1 VPNTEAPSLGLT
13 LGSLEEERYS
23 LIASN
28 DNRVMALRIASVR
41 PAMYL
46 APALGASMARSRRQ
60 LFNCPHCDAL
70 YQVVKVEAGPETV
83 DRQLTCRSC
92 GGPLPSREGKFII
105 KYFMLRKAGRIQKWR
120 KPARVR
126 ASEV

>member
-1 VPNTEAPSLGLT
+1 
-13 LGSLEEERYS
+13 
-23 LIASN
+23 
-28 DNRVMALRIASVR
+28 
-41 PAMYL
+41 
-46 APALGASMARSRRQ
+46 MARSRRQ

-92 GGPLPSREGKFII
+92 GGPLPSSEGKFII

>member
-1 VPNTEAPSLGLT
+1 
-13 LGSLEEERYS
+13 
-23 LIASN
+23 
-28 DNRVMALRIASVR
+28 
-41 PAMYL
+41 
-46 APALGASMARSRRQ
+46 MARSRRQ